1 MKRILLSVLIFAA
14 SAPAFAGDVVEP
26 VENVSGLL
34 HEIIVLL
41 EALLCVGCLTFGSL
55 LFVHF
60 GRFMRW

>member
-1 MKRILLSVLIFAA
+1 MKRLFLAIPVLACA
-14 SAPAFAGDVVEP
+14 SSAFAGEVVEP